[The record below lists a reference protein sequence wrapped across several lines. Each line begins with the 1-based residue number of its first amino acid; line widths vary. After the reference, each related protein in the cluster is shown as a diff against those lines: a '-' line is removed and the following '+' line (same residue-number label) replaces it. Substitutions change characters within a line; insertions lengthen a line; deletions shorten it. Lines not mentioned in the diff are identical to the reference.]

1 MAIAVDQNYDKAQRK
16 ISTNNLA
23 QFAGVDCQLLVEKET
38 HRPIIM
44 DGSTIG
50 GKFKCASTDEVKAVE
65 TVANNAISQAYA
77 DEHYLGITAKAESA
91 KIADNATN
99 ATNADTAIK
108 ASQDANGNVIPETY
122 ATKSELTS
130 GLATKQPVGDY
141 RTKSELDSIYLGING
156 TAVLADGLS
165 QKGANKLYLEQNSV
179 NVASTQRYECTMHGV
194 FNLRKAFKHVANR
207 HEASGSCTV
216 GIFKN
221 DEQIFTQKYTWSE
234 INGGGHTTQNDI
246 KGTDYFFHKGDVVTI
261 RAISGNTTNTTV
273 SMSGTFT
280 GNWIALAS

>member
-1 MAIAVDQNYDKAQRK
+1 MAIAVNQNYDKAQRK
-16 ISTNNLA
+16 ISTDNLA

-65 TVANNAISQAYA
+65 TVANNAISKAYA

-91 KIADNATN
+91 KVADNATNATN

-122 ATKSELTS
+122 ATKSDLTS

-141 RTKSELDSIYLGING
+141 RTKSELDSIYLGINDKAKSAE
-156 TAVLADGLS
+156 TADSAANANHATTADTATS
-165 QKGANKLYLEQNSV
+165 AESFNSTAYLYRAG
-179 NVASTQRYECTMHGV
+179 NVIRASWKNNYT
-194 FNLRKAFKHVANR
+194 FP
-207 HEASGSCTV
+207 ASGMC
-216 GIFKN
+216 FL
-221 DEQIFTQKYTWSE
+221 SE
-234 INGGGHTTQNDI
+234 NQTYATINGTDI
-246 KGTDYFFHKGDVVTI
+246 NRLGVKNLINGYYLVFVHRGETI
-261 RAISGNTTNTTV
+261 SNRTSTSDLILYPLCV
-273 SMSGTFT
+273 K
-280 GNWIALAS
+280 